1 MRDFVDLEKVPAA
14 LEQSLV
20 GMGLITPGTSVSLQP
35 LTGGVSSNI
44 FRIDLPGGPVC
55 LKQALPQL
63 KVQKEW
69 KAPVS
74 RVLAEMD
81 WLEAAHRVIPE
92 HVPRIVG
99 TDPGRGAFV
108 MEFVA
113 SADTWKNRLL
123 AGQVDARFGEQVAA
137 CIAAVHQA
145 TARREEVQRRFAH
158 DGTFY
163 LIRLEPY
170 LVETARVH
178 PDLARTLIGLVAVTQ
193 TTPLALVHGDVSPK
207 NILLGAKG
215 PVLLDAECA
224 WYGDPAFDL
233 AFLLNHVLLKS
244 AHVPAHAQA
253 FAALFEA
260 MSRAYLAR
268 VDWEEPG
275 ALNRR
280 CARLLPGLLLARI
293 DGKSPVE
300 YLDEPT
306 RQSVRH
312 AARALLQSLPES
324 LSELHQRWQG
334 RSAERRAS

>member
-1 MRDFVDLEKVPAA
+1 MQGFVDLEKDPQA
-14 LEQSLV
+14 LEAALV
-20 GMGLITPGTSVSLQP
+20 GMGLTRPGERPQLHP

-44 FRIDLPGGPVC
+44 FRIDLPRGSVC

-81 WLEAAHRVIPE
+81 WLQAAHAVIPGN
-92 HVPRIVG
+92 VPRVVA
-99 TDPGRGAFV
+99 TDRERGVFV
-108 MEFVA
+108 MEYIDGA
-113 SADTWKNRLL
+113 QPWKRELL
-123 AGQVDARFGEQVAA
+123 AGTVDTAFGERVAR
-137 CIAAVHQA
+137 CVAAVHRA
-145 TARREEVQRRFAH
+145 TARSADMQRRFAN

-178 PDLARTLIGLVAVTQ
+178 PDLARQLIAVVATTQ
-193 TTPLALVHGDVSPK
+193 STPLALVHGDVSPK
-207 NILLGAKG
+207 NILQAAHG

-244 AHVPAHAQA
+244 AHLPARGAA
-253 FAALFEA
+253 FSALFDTMA
-260 MSRAYLAR
+260 RAYLAD
-268 VDWEEPG
+268 VSWEP
-275 ALNRR
+275 ADDFDRR
-280 CARLLPGLLLARI
+280 CAALLPGLLLARV

-306 RQSVRH
+306 REEVRR
-312 AARALLQSLPES
+312 AARALVLDTPRSLR
-324 LSELHQRWQG
+324 ELHARWL
-334 RSAERRAS
+334 ERERVNSG